1 MKFEKGK
8 IYRAFSNQPGL
19 HKLTMAS
26 AEFSKVARKAKAPVV
41 IVQHLPDFQAGF
53 EFTVEENTPENKVH
67 KALLA
72 AEKKAKLYLTVLHA

>member
-1 MKFEKGK
+1 MEKVMKFEKGK

-41 IVQHLPDFQAGF
+41 IVQHLPDFQAL
-53 EFTVEENTPENKVH
+53 NSR
-67 KALLA
+67 L
-72 AEKKAKLYLTVLHA
+72 KKTRRKIKSTRRFWRLKRKQSYT